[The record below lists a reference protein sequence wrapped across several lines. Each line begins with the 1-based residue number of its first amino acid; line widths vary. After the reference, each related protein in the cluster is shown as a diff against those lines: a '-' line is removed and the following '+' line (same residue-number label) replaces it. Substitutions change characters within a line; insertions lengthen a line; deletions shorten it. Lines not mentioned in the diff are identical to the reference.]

1 MQVAECLQSN
11 TNAATRVDQI
21 QLARLV
27 LSNSN
32 LPCLSKGPPAG
43 GASACVVPS
52 LSLPA
57 SSSTAGPT
65 LQVDRHVA
73 VQAVGTALM
82 RMVLP
87 ALLKMSRAA
96 VSKALQD
103 KQVCASFIVCPVA
116 LPLAQ
121 QCNTRHGRPC
131 IELPHLGAHMT
142 ICKLVCRSE

>member
-1 MQVAECLQSN
+1 MQVAERLESN
-11 TNAATRVDQI
+11 TNDDTYVDQI

-27 LSNSN
+27 LSNST
-32 LPCLSKGPPAG
+32 LPCLIKGPSAG
-43 GASACVVPS
+43 GANACVVPS

-103 KQVCASFIVCPVA
+103 KQVC
-116 LPLAQ
+116 
-121 QCNTRHGRPC
+121 
-131 IELPHLGAHMT
+131 
-142 ICKLVCRSE
+142 